1 MALKF
6 LNDGYF
12 AAKVG
17 IGIDS
22 PLYKLHVDGQVK
34 IQSTNYEM
42 LYLHQADANG
52 GFIKFTN
59 TDDTSGWYTG
69 IAGTEKFIISR
80 TADNSSPII
89 TAQQNGNVG
98 IGTDS
103 PEKKLH
109 VTTNT
114 SNSTPQV
121 LVQNSGTGDASMLL
135 NVSGQSYVF
144 GIDYDDSKKFK
155 IASSGNLGTTD
166 RITLLSTGNVGIGT
180 ITPGYKLEV
189 AGTARITS
197 ALTFGGN
204 VNNIIAGTGSSLDFK
219 SNGEYY
225 FRKGANTNLTIL
237 SDGNVG
243 IGTTSPGAKLT
254 IADPGGSTT
263 RSIQIEGNN
272 SATGMN
278 GVMGYFSNGLYLS
291 NNYYYNSAQV
301 HPVSTYG
308 QTNIVC
314 QTGTATGDNYI
325 TFNVSD
331 HTDPNNAPDARMR
344 IMDSGNVGIGTASPT
359 AKLHVAGTGLFTGL
373 VSGITPVAAANF
385 VTKAYVDG
393 SGGGTGPFL
402 PLAGG
407 TMTGTN
413 GVIFPDNFKL
423 NLGTG
428 SDAEVYH
435 NGSHLFIDNSIGTTY
450 IRNTSTGSIL
460 LRNST
465 GGDIQFDNE
474 FAGNIL
480 FNTSNVTRL
489 TIDGSGDATFA
500 GTVTIDS
507 GTSSTLIIEK
517 DATGGGKVQFNDAGS
532 QQAYISLDAAEDM
545 TFYAAANND
554 QVFYAGGILNE
565 TKSGTTSTFAGNG
578 TFAGG
583 VTTGTSLTVGTTA
596 LVNDTLYLAE
606 YIQHIGNTSN
616 NIRFTTDAISIS
628 ANATFAGSITTET
641 GGSVFGGSGGIPI
654 YARSTG
660 TVSYMQFQTSSTGSN
675 GSSDGLTIG
684 VNGSTAYIWNRE
696 NTTLHLGTNDTSAL
710 ALDNSQNA
718 TFAGKATSLA
728 TAASDGSTTL
738 TTKSYVDGLVTGV
751 PVYKGTW
758 AAGTTGVTS
767 AAISSATITL
777 TAAPTETIAIGD
789 VVTADGITAAITVT
803 AVGSQTSVTVNASV
817 TIASGVT
824 VTFSPAGG
832 YPDLTLAAAKVLG
845 NYYIVSTAGSAAPNG
860 SGVEPDSWAVGDW
873 CIFSDVTPG
882 AGTDLWQRIDNS
894 SVISGAG
901 TGGTIPLWEGAT
913 NAVSETLGNAPI
925 TVDGNDV
932 KITSAGDTNL
942 ILQSANPGST
952 SLDFY
957 EGTGEKAH
965 ITFDTVNNVLT
976 MGRAAG
982 GLSIDNSGNS
992 TFAGSV
998 TAVGVSSTIA
1008 SATSGYFATGTAIPA
1023 NQILHVRDN
1032 VGQVATNSAG
1042 GIKISSSPGNDV
1054 FLLKRNDGGTS
1065 YFALQNSSGTEFIT
1079 TNMASGNTTFAG
1091 DVTLDNILLTTATL
1105 PAVNTPSISL
1115 RSTNNEIYFQAGSAN
1130 VFNFMKADY
1139 TSMLVLDGTT
1149 SATFAGDVNITQTT
1163 DVGVLNTTNLDNGS
1177 AVGLSLTY
1185 PTSNVAA
1192 GDGLAIAIGIAGR
1205 GRSYIANS
1213 NLTTNLDA
1221 SNLVF
1226 YTESG
1231 GVIGERMIINQD
1243 GNVGIGATSPNTYS
1257 NQTTLTINGA
1267 TYGRIDLESGGTL
1280 RSSLFSQAANT
1291 SLAVSTGFF
1300 SLDTGSSERMRITSA
1315 GNVGIGTTSPGNSI
1329 LSAHFNESYG
1339 LYGPTKGVDVVN
1351 ENTSGE
1357 AGFITVSARYNNTS
1371 PAQLYYRAG
1380 AIGGGKETA
1389 TGDNQ
1394 WGGYLSFWT
1403 TSDGTAG
1410 AASGMFEH
1418 MRITAD
1424 GNVGIGTTNPS
1435 AKLTVQ
1441 GDNADFMVRSNDY
1454 TISRIIPRGNTAAN
1468 WDKGLFS
1475 LMAANV
1481 ENVRIDSAGY
1491 SWFNGNYVGIGTTSP
1506 QSKLQVAGGIQ
1517 MADDT
1522 DTASAAKVGTM
1533 RYRTGT
1539 EYVEDT
1545 GKELITDGDFASSTY
1560 WGGTNAAVASGVA
1573 TFTGTS
1579 GQESTLFQQ
1588 NIAIVTTSGTLHALT
1603 YTVVSNNLQGSAAF
1617 YAGFKTNNECIQ
1629 KQFLPMTV
1637 GTHTVYANSV
1647 GTGNGFSLHTSV
1659 GFTSGTLVIDNV
1671 SVYAVTA
1678 EDASYADMCM
1688 QTGSSTYEWV
1698 NIVRNTY

>member
-407 TMTGTN
+407 TMTGIN

-976 MGRAAG
+976 MGRAGG

-1091 DVTLDNILLTTATL
+1091 DV
-1105 PAVNTPSISL
+1105 
-1115 RSTNNEIYFQAGSAN
+1115 
-1130 VFNFMKADY
+1130 
-1139 TSMLVLDGTT
+1139 
-1149 SATFAGDVNITQTT
+1149 NITQTT
-1163 DVGVLNTTNLDNGS
+1163 DVGALNTTTLDNGS

-1221 SNLVF
+1221 SNLAF